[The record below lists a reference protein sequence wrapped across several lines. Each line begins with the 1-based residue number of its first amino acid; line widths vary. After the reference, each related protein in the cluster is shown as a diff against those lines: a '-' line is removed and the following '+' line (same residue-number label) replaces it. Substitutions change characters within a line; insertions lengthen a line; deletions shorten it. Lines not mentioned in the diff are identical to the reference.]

1 MSFLSLLYHANQ
13 ATFGFCNMAL
23 PQAPSTPDP
32 PSFKGYF
39 TCLFYFGL
47 CQVFVAVCRLPLASE
62 IRDYCLL
69 AMHRFLIAVAIL
81 VAEHR
86 L

>member
-39 TCLFYFGL
+39 TCLFYVHL
-47 CQVFVAVCRLPLASE
+47 YYT
-62 IRDYCLL
+62 IY
-69 AMHRFLIAVAIL
+69 MTIL
-81 VAEHR
+81 YYT
-86 L
+86 

>member
-1 MSFLSLLYHANQ
+1 MQIRLHLDFVIWLYTKHLQ
-13 ATFGFCNMAL
+13 A
-23 PQAPSTPDP
+23 PDP

-39 TCLFYFGL
+39 TYLFYFWL
-47 CQVFVAVCRLPLASE
+47 CRVFVAVCRLPLASE
-62 IRDYCLL
+62 SRDYCLL
-69 AMHRFLIAVAIL
+69 AMHRFLIAVATL